1 LYICTLLFQSVKD
14 LEEENQLLKEEIDI
28 LRQSTV
34 IHFVFFHSPPLLSPL
49 FTVTAT

>member
-1 LYICTLLFQSVKD
+1 MKD

-34 IHFVFFHSPPLLSPL
+34 IQVFFSLPFCL
-49 FTVTAT
+49 FTVTASSFYVFFNFS